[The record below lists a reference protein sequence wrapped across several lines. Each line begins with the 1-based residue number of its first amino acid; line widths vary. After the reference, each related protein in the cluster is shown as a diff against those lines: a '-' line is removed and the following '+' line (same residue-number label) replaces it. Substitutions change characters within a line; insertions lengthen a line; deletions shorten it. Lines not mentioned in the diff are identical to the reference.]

1 MKITVGRL
9 KTIIQEELDSFNKLE
24 EMCPPEGAEDIGD
37 DITVTSAE
45 QTELILDELKEIL
58 EDWAEAAPEDSDEEL
73 FRVYHQ
79 DIQDLV
85 DKYDDDP
92 DDDLDDDFDD
102 DEEELEEMIK
112 KQILDFL
119 KEEK

>member
-45 QTELILDELKEIL
+45 QTELILDDLRDIL
-58 EDWAEAAPEDSDEEL
+58 EEWEETEYESDEQ
-73 FRVYHQ
+73 RWQAYAQ

-92 DDDLDDDFDD
+92 DDDFDDDFDD